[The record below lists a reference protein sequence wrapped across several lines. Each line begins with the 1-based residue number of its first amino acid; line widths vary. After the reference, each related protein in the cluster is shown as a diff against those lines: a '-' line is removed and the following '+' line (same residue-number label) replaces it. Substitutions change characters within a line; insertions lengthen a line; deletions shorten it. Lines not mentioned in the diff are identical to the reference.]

1 MANLFPKRILEEGAE
16 TKMDKINNTCR
27 RTILETLKVVLKD
40 EYEEVLKDPVFG
52 PILAIV
58 ENKLVYSGKIIHS
71 FICKLLKV
79 SKLHE
84 LWFVFANRPLRFS
97 MQEFYAVTGLKFREE
112 PELDVNNWK
121 SDKGFWSLVLTKN
134 KKINLLIIRDELLK
148 VCNEW
153 TYVDRVRLVYLCV
166 IHGFVIAK
174 DLRVFIPQE
183 FIRLVMDFEKMRM
196 YPWGLRAYDEL
207 IASIFKA
214 REDLHLKNS
223 YVLDGFSYAFQIWI
237 MEAIPDIG
245 SMVGKKIKKKM
256 TKVRCRNWKGS
267 GKVSY
272 QDITSLESHFDKGQL
287 FPFISSTGSLDA
299 IDNAEF
305 FREDEK
311 NDERVGRIVALIGA
325 NQDWRQFTWE
335 VETLP
340 PNMEL
345 SDSEEDDVEEP
356 AVVAEEP
363 AVTTKRGKREMKSF
377 IEGLFTSSFN
387 SFTELVKKDIQER
400 FDKFDNEITLFKEKV
415 SQTTGPSD
423 TMGKDRASEIPCPSE
438 TLGKEQEKSSQSPSP
453 SAAKRKGKSKEPESV
468 DPPPLRRS
476 PRPVRKDDI
485 DMLDFLK
492 NLSKNSNYVD
502 KGTQES
508 LQDAMGNL
516 SQASHVKDFDPSQ
529 NLNGEEP
536 AEWVTPLSSFKPADW
551 IPPSLKDMEL
561 HEDRMYDPD
570 YSLVFVHEDS
580 WAKLI
585 EWSSTSKQLRIGP
598 SMFTSELA
606 ARVMGPTEWLQNH
619 EIDAM
624 MYLFTERTSLRQWFP
639 NKVAFMT
646 CMFSNQMKYSFEEF
660 RKDKKKFKVTG
671 LLQQYGIGEL
681 PAHGRTRQM
690 WDLDVNRMYV
700 PLNVG
705 KHWIS
710 MCVNFVTRSIEVFD
724 CEGMKH
730 NKSVEPF
737 AALIPRIVKAVQN
750 SSSQQLNVKKYTISY
765 APMSLLNKSGSDCG
779 VYALKHIE
787 CHLLGLDFSLVN
799 DDNIREARQKIAY
812 DLWEAANDPVLVSRM
827 AQFTPPKT
835 FSNPVVEL

>member
-27 RTILETLKVVLKD
+27 CTILETLKVVLKD

-52 PILAIV
+52 LILAIV

-71 FICKLLKV
+71 FICKQLKV

-84 LWFVFANRPLRFS
+84 LWFVFANRPL
-97 MQEFYAVTGLKFREE
+97 
-112 PELDVNNWK
+112 

-363 AVTTKRGKREMKSF
+363 AVTTKRGKRKLIDPGAESRKKELLCQRAAEHNSGVSGEMKSF

-387 SFTELVKKDIQER
+387 SFTELV
-400 FDKFDNEITLFKEKV
+400 NITVV
-415 SQTTGPSD
+415 SQ
-423 TMGKDRASEIPCPSE
+423 
-438 TLGKEQEKSSQSPSP
+438 
-453 SAAKRKGKSKEPESV
+453 
-468 DPPPLRRS
+468 
-476 PRPVRKDDI
+476 
-485 DMLDFLK
+485 
-492 NLSKNSNYVD
+492 
-502 KGTQES
+502 
-508 LQDAMGNL
+508 
-516 SQASHVKDFDPSQ
+516 VK
-529 NLNGEEP
+529 
-536 AEWVTPLSSFKPADW
+536 
-551 IPPSLKDMEL
+551 
-561 HEDRMYDPD
+561 
-570 YSLVFVHEDS
+570 
-580 WAKLI
+580 
-585 EWSSTSKQLRIGP
+585 
-598 SMFTSELA
+598 
-606 ARVMGPTEWLQNH
+606 
-619 EIDAM
+619 
-624 MYLFTERTSLRQWFP
+624 
-639 NKVAFMT
+639 
-646 CMFSNQMKYSFEEF
+646 
-660 RKDKKKFKVTG
+660 
-671 LLQQYGIGEL
+671 
-681 PAHGRTRQM
+681 
-690 WDLDVNRMYV
+690 
-700 PLNVG
+700 
-705 KHWIS
+705 
-710 MCVNFVTRSIEVFD
+710 
-724 CEGMKH
+724 
-730 NKSVEPF
+730 
-737 AALIPRIVKAVQN
+737 
-750 SSSQQLNVKKYTISY
+750 
-765 APMSLLNKSGSDCG
+765 
-779 VYALKHIE
+779 
-787 CHLLGLDFSLVN
+787 
-799 DDNIREARQKIAY
+799 
-812 DLWEAANDPVLVSRM
+812 
-827 AQFTPPKT
+827 
-835 FSNPVVEL
+835 

>member
-71 FICKLLKV
+71 FICKQLKV

-183 FIRLVMDFEKMRM
+183 FIRLVMDFEKMGM

-245 SMVGKKIKKKM
+245 SM
-256 TKVRCRNWKGS
+256 
-267 GKVSY
+267 
-272 QDITSLESHFDKGQL
+272 GQL

-325 NQDWRQFTWE
+325 KQDWRQFAWE

-363 AVTTKRGKREMKSF
+363 AVTTKRGKRKLIDPGAESRKKELLCQRAAEHNSGVSGEMKSF

-400 FDKFDNEITLFKEKV
+400 FDKFDNEITLLKEKV

-423 TMGKDRASEIPCPSE
+423 TVGKDRASEIPCPSE
-438 TLGKEQEKSSQSPSP
+438 TLGKEQEKSSHSPGP

-476 PRPVRKDDI
+476 PRPVRK
-485 DMLDFLK
+485 
-492 NLSKNSNYVD
+492 
-502 KGTQES
+502 
-508 LQDAMGNL
+508 
-516 SQASHVKDFDPSQ
+516 
-529 NLNGEEP
+529 
-536 AEWVTPLSSFKPADW
+536 VT
-551 IPPSLKDMEL
+551 
-561 HEDRMYDPD
+561 
-570 YSLVFVHEDS
+570 
-580 WAKLI
+580 
-585 EWSSTSKQLRIGP
+585 
-598 SMFTSELA
+598 
-606 ARVMGPTEWLQNH
+606 
-619 EIDAM
+619 
-624 MYLFTERTSLRQWFP
+624 
-639 NKVAFMT
+639 
-646 CMFSNQMKYSFEEF
+646 
-660 RKDKKKFKVTG
+660 
-671 LLQQYGIGEL
+671 
-681 PAHGRTRQM
+681 
-690 WDLDVNRMYV
+690 
-700 PLNVG
+700 
-705 KHWIS
+705 
-710 MCVNFVTRSIEVFD
+710 
-724 CEGMKH
+724 
-730 NKSVEPF
+730 
-737 AALIPRIVKAVQN
+737 
-750 SSSQQLNVKKYTISY
+750 
-765 APMSLLNKSGSDCG
+765 
-779 VYALKHIE
+779 
-787 CHLLGLDFSLVN
+787 
-799 DDNIREARQKIAY
+799 
-812 DLWEAANDPVLVSRM
+812 
-827 AQFTPPKT
+827 KT
-835 FSNPVVEL
+835 